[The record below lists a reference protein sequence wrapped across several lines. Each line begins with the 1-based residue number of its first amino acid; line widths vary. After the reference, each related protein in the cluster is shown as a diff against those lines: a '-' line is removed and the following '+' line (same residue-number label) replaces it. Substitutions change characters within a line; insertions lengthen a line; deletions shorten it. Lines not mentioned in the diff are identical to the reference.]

1 MDRQPKS
8 GEKGLRGVKT
18 KTYQRTQRQKF
29 KNTLQQ
35 WLVKSSTNTGEMSN
49 TAEDPNMSNASGFQG
64 TSDQSMDNQKPALSD
79 SEEETQPLT
88 PQDLD
93 ECSLVKCSK
102 AQQEMG
108 ASPASSGASAMQNA
122 KITDFFSGSTSRN
135 VPVKR
140 SRQKKDADMEANQD
154 IDKTNVKWLGSPISE
169 LRRLPECSGPLPPL
183 KDIPGTHT
191 VMIRVCLIHLQF
203 KYLI

>member
-1 MDRQPKS
+1 MDMQPKT

-18 KTYQRTQRQKF
+18 KGFQRIGCTQRQKF

-35 WLVKSSTNTGEMSN
+35 WLVKPSKKANTGEMSD
-49 TAEDPNMSNASGFQG
+49 TSEDPNMANACGFYG
-64 TSDQSMDNQKPALSD
+64 TSDESTNYQKSALSD

-88 PQDLD
+88 PQDLE

-102 AQQEMG
+102 EQQEVEANPTRPG
-108 ASPASSGASAMQNA
+108 ATAMQNA
-122 KITDFFSGSTSRN
+122 KITDFFSGSTSGN
-135 VPVKR
+135 LPVKR
-140 SRQKKDADMEANQD
+140 SRQNKDADMETNQD
-154 IDKTNVKWLGSPISE
+154 INKTNVKWLGAPISE

-191 VMIRVCLIHLQF
+191 VMIRV
-203 KYLI
+203 

>member
-1 MDRQPKS
+1 MDMQSKT

-18 KTYQRTQRQKF
+18 KTYQRTGCTQRHKI

-35 WLVKSSTNTGEMSN
+35 WLVTPSKKINTVGMSD
-49 TAEDPNMSNASGFQG
+49 TPEDPNMANDVSFQG
-64 TSDQSMDNQKPALSD
+64 TSDQSMDYQKSALSD

-88 PQDLD
+88 PEDLD
-93 ECSLVKCSK
+93 EWSPVKCSK
-102 AQQEMG
+102 EQQEVE
-108 ASPASSGASAMQNA
+108 ANPTRSGPFAMQNT

-135 VPVKR
+135 SAVKR
-140 SRQKKDADMEANQD
+140 SRQNKDADMETNQD
-154 IDKTNVKWLGSPISE
+154 IDRTNVKWLGAPISE

-191 VMIRVCLIHLQF
+191 VMIRV
-203 KYLI
+203 